1 MKGKLWGDIT
11 SPNAIRWSA
20 RNLVLMAIGFF
31 GLCAKTTLGQSPL
44 VIGQTTCQV
53 DTVATGLNVPWEIL
67 VQGDYLWMTERH
79 GLVSRVHRV
88 TKTKTVVLDLS
99 TVIYHNPKA
108 GCWAWLCIRPFR

>member
-1 MKGKLWGDIT
+1 MKATRYANFT
-11 SPNAIRWSA
+11 SRTAIRWSA

-67 VQGDYLWMTERH
+67 VQG
-79 GLVSRVHRV
+79 
-88 TKTKTVVLDLS
+88 
-99 TVIYHNPKA
+99 
-108 GCWAWLCIRPFR
+108 